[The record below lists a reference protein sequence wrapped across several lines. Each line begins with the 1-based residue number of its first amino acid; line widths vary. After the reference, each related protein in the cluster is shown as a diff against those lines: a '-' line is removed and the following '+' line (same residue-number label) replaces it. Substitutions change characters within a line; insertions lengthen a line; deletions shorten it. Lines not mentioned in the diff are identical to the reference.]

1 MIELGDGARRP
12 PFFYFTRE
20 ELHMTRA
27 WTMTAALA
35 LTAVL
40 SATSNAETIVKK
52 GKTSSGD
59 NCTVSVEKRADG
71 SISAAGASAGVSS
84 AGTVASSSSAG
95 GTGVHVQAGGG
106 AACSERGCRT
116 ATRSSR

>member
-1 MIELGDGARRP
+1 
-12 PFFYFTRE
+12 
-20 ELHMTRA
+20 MTPA

-35 LTAVL
+35 LTAIL

-71 SISAAGASAGVSS
+71 SISAAGASAGGSS

-106 AACSERGCRT
+106 SVSSSSSTTGGPGSVSASTMTVNGCT
-116 ATRSSR
+116 ISTSSP